1 LVQELQDQQHAV
13 RDLNEST
20 LAWFIRSTF
29 KISGLELDTITEKDL
44 EKHYQRFCDADPSLV
59 PVPVRKSELASFGIV
74 AQRITLAFVQC
85 PFPLESRHPADAA
98 ADADDGNSPDRHW
111 TCDPASCKTWGGCS
125 KTTMSALRASSAC
138 LKDSEALAKE
148 AQAKSKS
155 ALLECLKSMTPQ
167 FVVDGYWKADLLNV
181 LMDIL
186 LIGVMPVLFIAACV
200 WMQTQHSA
208 VEVTSID
215 APPLKQPLWI
225 ADVLH
230 NPQLVLEK
238 MLAGALDV
246 PNAMVVGVALTVLC
260 IGVFDW
266 IQFQLSIQFHAKT
279 RSEHAAYWKKR
290 DADLA
295 KNWTKYRRLLAK
307 ENQKKHA
314 RQDRGAFKVFV
325 DEWWANSCLRKCCVL
340 LRKCRG
346 SPAVAD
352 DVLTRA
358 PLSKKKGANSHD
370 IRGRIVREH
379 LNPWRWVRA
388 VRSFVQNAF
397 IIAQV
402 SLCGGIVAYI
412 FLAFIWF
419 VLGAI
424 INPSQHLPVAI
435 AASTFLTVALGKIKL
450 FLDGKDRLQKE
461 AMLVVEKHMKKNLGD
476 VLNKIGLEPGSM
488 TESLVFEAIEDPEH
502 ALSKT
507 MQQLLQRTPLGG
519 IAAELGMDVEAVT
532 MLANK
537 DPACIP
543 LIATKFDME
552 TFIVQAMFAVV
563 TKNVDM
569 LLEAAESLAMLPSV
583 GLAKK
588 PGDSGAMMVRT
599 LVKMF
604 AEPELVES
612 STKRLFALFVQRL
625 SEDDG
630 VVDRLAKEATDA
642 AKKAKIGSKE
652 DISSEEIRSALRRI
666 DPSVI
671 EPVMALCRGQASAI
685 QRLTP
690 LLREY
695 DLSHGTHLGTFA
707 TLTVAIADADERK
720 LMELLCTDV
729 AVGMLHVPAELM
741 DGLSLLCRMSC
752 GGAHHTSPAQQVDTV
767 QLALR
772 EIGSALG
779 LPTQSLVAPHGVSVA
794 EYRALS
800 YLLLVAM
807 ALGTKG
813 NDSNIP
819 RARALFFQ
827 LCDDAATSAEP
838 TLQRLTGVSHDKL
851 NDVADCFKALFVLA
865 RQPVVDARATAAAL
879 GIDTEVA
886 SCIAQ
891 MVDTKGSSLGSIANL
906 TEALEHR
913 NPLVWLARN
922 MRLTPAVLIGLLNLT
937 QRRVADASKGN
948 IREVV
953 DCFLFKISPRGA
965 GGSGGDDA
973 ARGVTTM
980 LINILCAK
988 LPSAV
993 ADAAIYDW
1001 IRLGQNASRVDNLVR
1016 SGVEHPLSERALR
1029 NFARQLLWLT
1039 RLALPSS
1046 DGQALA
1052 QHKPVQLRGDD
1063 IRKVVKEMLAPP
1075 KDSKY
1080 PTDKKAINALAY
1092 ALIKDFYKSLEVAEE
1107 STKITNERKLCITIK
1122 VDEDH
1127 KREKAEAVRKVTD
1140 TVVSHLLQWTY
1151 YVFFFCRHRPL

>member
-1 LVQELQDQQHAV
+1 
-13 RDLNEST
+13 
-20 LAWFIRSTF
+20 
-29 KISGLELDTITEKDL
+29 
-44 EKHYQRFCDADPSLV
+44 
-59 PVPVRKSELASFGIV
+59 
-74 AQRITLAFVQC
+74 
-85 PFPLESRHPADAA
+85 
-98 ADADDGNSPDRHW
+98 
-111 TCDPASCKTWGGCS
+111 
-125 KTTMSALRASSAC
+125 
-138 LKDSEALAKE
+138 
-148 AQAKSKS
+148 
-155 ALLECLKSMTPQ
+155 
-167 FVVDGYWKADLLNV
+167 
-181 LMDIL
+181 
-186 LIGVMPVLFIAACV
+186 
-200 WMQTQHSA
+200 
-208 VEVTSID
+208 
-215 APPLKQPLWI
+215 
-225 ADVLH
+225 
-230 NPQLVLEK
+230 
-238 MLAGALDV
+238 
-246 PNAMVVGVALTVLC
+246 
-260 IGVFDW
+260 
-266 IQFQLSIQFHAKT
+266 
-279 RSEHAAYWKKR
+279 
-290 DADLA
+290 
-295 KNWTKYRRLLAK
+295 
-307 ENQKKHA
+307 
-314 RQDRGAFKVFV
+314 
-325 DEWWANSCLRKCCVL
+325 
-340 LRKCRG
+340 
-346 SPAVAD
+346 
-352 DVLTRA
+352 
-358 PLSKKKGANSHD
+358 
-370 IRGRIVREH
+370 
-379 LNPWRWVRA
+379 
-388 VRSFVQNAF
+388 
-397 IIAQV
+397 
-402 SLCGGIVAYI
+402 
-412 FLAFIWF
+412 
-419 VLGAI
+419 
-424 INPSQHLPVAI
+424 
-435 AASTFLTVALGKIKL
+435 
-450 FLDGKDRLQKE
+450 
-461 AMLVVEKHMKKNLGD
+461 
-476 VLNKIGLEPGSM
+476 
-488 TESLVFEAIEDPEH
+488 
-502 ALSKT
+502 
-507 MQQLLQRTPLGG
+507 
-519 IAAELGMDVEAVT
+519 
-532 MLANK
+532 
-537 DPACIP
+537 
-543 LIATKFDME
+543 
-552 TFIVQAMFAVV
+552 
-563 TKNVDM
+563 
-569 LLEAAESLAMLPSV
+569 
-583 GLAKK
+583 
-588 PGDSGAMMVRT
+588 
-599 LVKMF
+599 
-604 AEPELVES
+604 
-612 STKRLFALFVQRL
+612 
-625 SEDDG
+625 
-630 VVDRLAKEATDA
+630 
-642 AKKAKIGSKE
+642 
-652 DISSEEIRSALRRI
+652 
-666 DPSVI
+666 
-671 EPVMALCRGQASAI
+671 MALCRGQASAI

-1001 IRLGQNASRVDNLVR
+1001 IRLGQNVSRVDNLVR
-1016 SGVEHPLSERALR
+1016 SGVEHLSERALR

-1052 QHKPVQLRGDD
+1052 QHKPVQLRRDD
-1063 IRKVVKEMLAPP
+1063 IKKVVKEMLAPP
-1075 KDSKY
+1075 KDFKY
-1080 PTDKKAINALAY
+1080 PTDKKAVNAKDVS
-1092 ALIKDFYKSLEVAEE
+1092 ALIMDFYNSL
-1107 STKITNERKLCITIK
+1107 KNCITIEDECITIK

-1151 YVFFFCRHRPL
+1151 YVFFCAATGRCEFAH